1 MGIIGLGKRRADS
14 CLRKFR
20 TRGGVA
26 LVKTLLYKGPFFFL
40 EAPQDHIL
48 ASYQQV
54 EELRGATWP
63 D

>member
-1 MGIIGLGKRRADS
+1 MDIVGLGKPRADS

-26 LVKTLLYKGPFFFL
+26 LVKTLLYKGPLFL